1 MYLFRHTGREENR
14 QTDTY
19 IYKCIFK
26 EMDAINLRANVRQDM
41 GGTEGQKEQVLDG
54 IWEVLR
60 ARKKSDTDDIYIFSS
75 FIYIYIY
82 E

>member
-1 MYLFRHTGREENR
+1 
-14 QTDTY
+14 
-19 IYKCIFK
+19 
-26 EMDAINLRANVRQDM
+26 MDAINLRANVRQDM

-60 ARKKSDTDDIYIFSS
+60 ARKKSDTDDIYI
-75 FIYIYIY
+75 Y